1 MTDFQY
7 VVLSNRLTVF
17 NDNYNNNNFT
27 DPDAIQDVKDPSKLF
42 TVNLSKPLILKPF
55 SEVKVCFF
63 HFGFSANSAR
73 IVSTAI
79 ECPNLPLHS
88 TPIGNPEKN
97 GRLAK
102 LVGFVGSN
110 SERSSM
116 DDGLFF
122 PFTNTTTEVINSIDC
137 RIIRLGDGREPK
149 QKSDA
154 DQIIGSNITIGL
166 QIRVNPYKLQE
177 SLKNERDEIIMGHIK
192 ALQNEILN
200 KKTPDMIKAN
210 EITNK

>member
-7 VVLSNRLTVF
+7 VILSNRLTVF
-17 NDNYNNNNFT
+17 NNTYSNNVIDT
-27 DPDAIQDVKDPSKLF
+27 DVKDPSKLF

-63 HFGFSANSAR
+63 HYAQTSDGGR

-88 TPIGNPEKN
+88 TPIGNPEKT

-137 RIIRLGDGREPK
+137 RVIRLADGRDPHTYVDNGTVK
-149 QKSDA
+149 
-154 DQIIGSNITIGL
+154 QIIGSNLTIGL
-166 QIRVNPYKLQE
+166 QIRVNPHKLQE

-200 KKTPDMIKAN
+200 KKTPDIIKAN